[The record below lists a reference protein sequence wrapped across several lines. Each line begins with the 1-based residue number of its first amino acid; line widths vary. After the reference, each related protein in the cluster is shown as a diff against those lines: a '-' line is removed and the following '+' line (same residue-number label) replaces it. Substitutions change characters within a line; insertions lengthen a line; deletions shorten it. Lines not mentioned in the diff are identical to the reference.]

1 MGRSP
6 LLSQEQGGELAGRTG
21 SWAIEEPTGRGP
33 GGVEPSSSPVRP
45 RLSPLLHS
53 AVASQLVPR
62 GTWRHLV
69 SASTGAGPAEG
80 CGRFSSTPVGLDEEV
95 ADARLQSVTGAAT
108 PEWEEP
114 EEK

>member
-1 MGRSP
+1 M
-6 LLSQEQGGELAGRTG
+6 
-21 SWAIEEPTGRGP
+21 AIDEPTGRGP
-33 GGVEPSSSPVRP
+33 DGVEPSAPPRPSGHASP
-45 RLSPLLHS
+45 PLLHS

-69 SASTGAGPAEG
+69 SVSTGAGTAEG
-80 CGRFSSTPVGLDEEV
+80 CGRLSSTPLGLGEEV
-95 ADARLQSVTGAAT
+95 ADARLQSVTGGAA